1 MKSTTKDKENK
12 NISIG
17 IITLNAKF
25 VHSSLSLRYLR
36 NAARAEDYSNVWI
49 EEFVI
54 NVPTWKIAAEILK
67 HKPDVLGISIYIWN
81 RNQSFEL
88 IEHLKKQNPK
98 IRIAIGGPEVSFEES
113 TYPHC
118 TILAGEG
125 ETKWVEYLDYARK
138 NETPPE
144 ETIERW
150 NAYNEELPPLAAA
163 YLDEDI
169 PKIKGRIVYMETS
182 RGCPYLC
189 SFCLSALDKSVRF
202 FDDDIVQSQIKLL
215 IDGGVNRIK
224 FVDRTFNINPK
235 RMQSFMSWLTEFKG
249 IEFHFEIV
257 GDILNDS
264 LLSFLKTVPE
274 GMFQFEIGIQSVNES
289 IQKIIQRKQDTGKL
303 LKAVGNLINSGRV
316 HVHCDLI
323 IGLPGESKEDFFR
336 SFGDVLKTKPHE
348 LQLGFLKFLPGTPI
362 NAEIESHEYQFQSH
376 PPYEF
381 IRNKDLPAE
390 EVIYLKMFAEV
401 FDTFYNSKRFKF
413 SIDFLL
419 HTQTAFE
426 IFDKLLQHM
435 IDHGLHNA
443 PHSLEAQYKI
453 FHDVFKTN
461 ASALTMDLL
470 KLDYLYSQRVY
481 HLPKFLR
488 IKKTDGS
495 PDGTKTWRGDGRTPL
510 IPFQHKI
517 ELSTSEAQLTPSPTL
532 LYYAVAHPVDKS
544 GYIKRPTIEA
554 AVV

>member
-1 MKSTTKDKENK
+1 MKSTEDKKNI

-17 IITLNAKF
+17 IITLNAKY

-36 NAARAEDYSNVWI
+36 NAARDAGYTNVWI

-54 NVPTWKIAAEILK
+54 NLPTWKIAAEIQK
-67 HKPDVLGISIYIWN
+67 HNPDVLGVSIYIWN
-81 RNQSFEL
+81 RHQSFEL
-88 IEHLKKQNPK
+88 IEHLKKQNPN
-98 IRIAIGGPEVSFEES
+98 IRIAIGGPEVSFEK
-113 TYPHC
+113 TPHADC

-125 ETKWVEYLDYARK
+125 EAKWVEYLDYVRK
-138 NETPPE
+138 DETPSDK
-144 ETIERW
+144 TIESW
-150 NAYNEELPPLAAA
+150 NAYNEELPPLTPA
-163 YLDEDI
+163 YLEEDL
-169 PKIKGRIVYMETS
+169 PNIKGRIVYMETS

-202 FDDDIVQSQIKLL
+202 FDDDIVQSQIRLL

-235 RMQSFMSWLTEFKG
+235 RMQSFMTWLTELKG

-257 GDILNDS
+257 GDILNED
-264 LLSFLKTVPE
+264 LLEFLKTVPE

-289 IQKIIQRKQDTGKL
+289 IQKIIQRKQDTDKL
-303 LKAVGNLINSGRV
+303 LKAVSNLIDSGKV

-323 IGLPGESKEDFFR
+323 IGLPGETKEEFFK

-362 NAEIESHEYQFQSH
+362 NAEIESHEYQFQSQ

-413 SIDFLL
+413 SIDRLL
-419 HTQTAFE
+419 QTQPAFE
-426 IFDKLLQHM
+426 IFDKILQYM
-435 IDHGLHNA
+435 INHDLHNA

-453 FHDVFKTN
+453 FHDVFEISS
-461 ASALTMDLL
+461 SALAMDLL

-510 IPFQHKI
+510 IPFRHKI
-517 ELSTSEAQLTPSPTL
+517 ELSNSEAQLTPSSTL
-532 LYYAVAHPVDKS
+532 LYYAVAHPSDKS
-544 GYIKRPTIEA
+544 GYIQRPTIEA
-554 AVV
+554 ASN